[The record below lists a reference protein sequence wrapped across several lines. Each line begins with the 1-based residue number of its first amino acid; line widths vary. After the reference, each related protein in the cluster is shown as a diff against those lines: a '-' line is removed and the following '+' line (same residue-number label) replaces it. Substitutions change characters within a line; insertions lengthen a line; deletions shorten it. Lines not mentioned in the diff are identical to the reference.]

1 MGIDDRL
8 LLKVFWTVYDKVHEG
23 SMFVENV
30 YSIHKNAYGST
41 WFLISPLFY
50 CFLWEISN
58 SFDLR
63 PKPHFSILVWNLYK
77 RGTVSWYDLSQ
88 ILSEY
93 SNQGYCYPQNNLSL
107 FFIKMGK
114 CHGTASVLTTNV
126 EYKSSSYS
134 SSWEVQSDF
143 TPNFTGCVITYP
155 RWD

>member
-8 LLKVFWTVYDKVHEG
+8 LIKVFWTVYDRVREG
-23 SMFVENV
+23 SIFVENL

-107 FFIKMGK
+107 FLLKWESVTEPPLPYLQQMLNISPAHNLHHGK
-114 CHGTASVLTTNV
+114 C
-126 EYKSSSYS
+126 K
-134 SSWEVQSDF
+134 
-143 TPNFTGCVITYP
+143 VISP
-155 RWD
+155 QILLGV